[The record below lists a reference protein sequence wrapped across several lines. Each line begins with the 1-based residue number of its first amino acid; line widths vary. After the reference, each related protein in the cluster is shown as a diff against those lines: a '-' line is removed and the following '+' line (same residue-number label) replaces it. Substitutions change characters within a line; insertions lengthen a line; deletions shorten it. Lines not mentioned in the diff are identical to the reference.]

1 MKKKAA
7 IAVNCIAIFL
17 AFAFMFCFCVFFPR
31 TEESDNST
39 LKEFPTFSFATLMNG
54 DFFSDFSAWFT
65 DTVCLRDRFVD
76 INAKFRDYFGI
87 TPHEQVIIRD
97 ESDTDVSED
106 EPWTPGVSESDSSS
120 DMSEISKAPETS
132 DTSQPDDSSADTSS
146 TPPNESSET
155 SISEISQAEK
165 PVEVVNDVLIIG
177 TRAMEIYYGS
187 EENAKAF
194 AAILNKFAAK
204 IDEDVNVYS
213 MVVPKACAFYISESK
228 KYSKYAGRSLRD
240 INTLSGA
247 LSSAVTDVPIY
258 SILES
263 HKDEEIY
270 YRTDHH
276 WTGLGAYYAAEKFAQ
291 TAGVDFTPLSSYTKK
306 VRTGYVGTMYKYT
319 NYSATLLNNPEDFVT
334 YAPTSSYV
342 ATFYDQKLQN
352 GRTHDLFWY
361 VDDDHRSSWY
371 STYLAGDAYSVVI
384 KSGTCTNG
392 RKLLI
397 VKDSYGNAL
406 VPYFVDS
413 FEEIYVVDARVFSLS
428 LTSLV
433 SEKDITD
440 VLFAECAYSAVGA
453 YRKNV
458 EALTE

>member
-7 IAVNCIAIFL
+7 IAVNCIAVFL

-31 TEESDNST
+31 TEDSDNST
-39 LKEFPTFSFATLMNG
+39 LKEFPTFSFETLMNG

-65 DTVCLRDRFVD
+65 DTVCLRDKFVD
-76 INAKFRDYFGI
+76 INAKFRHYFGI
-87 TPHEQVIIRD
+87 TPNEQIIIRD
-97 ESDTDVSED
+97 ESETQTSEE
-106 EPWTPGVSESDSSS
+106 EPWTPDESGSDLSS
-120 DMSEISKAPETS
+120 DMSEISMAPETS
-132 DTSQPDDSSADTSS
+132 DTSADISSESKS
-146 TPPNESSET
+146 ESSEAT
-155 SISEISQAEK
+155 ISEISQAEM
-165 PVEVVNDVLIIG
+165 PEEVVEDVLIIG
-177 TRAMEIYYGS
+177 TRAMEIYYGN
-187 EENAKAF
+187 EKNARAF
-194 AAILNKFAAK
+194 AETLNNFAAK
-204 IDEDVNVYS
+204 VGEHVKVYS
-213 MVVPKACAFYISESK
+213 MVAPKACAFYISDSK
-228 KYSKYAGRSLRD
+228 KYSKYADRSLRD
-240 INTLSGA
+240 INA
-247 LSSAVTDVPIY
+247 LSAALSAAVTDVPIY
-258 SILES
+258 STLES

-334 YAPTSSYV
+334 YVPTSSYV
-342 ATFYDQKLQN
+342 ATFCDQNLHKV
-352 GRTHDLFWY
+352 RTHDLFWY
-361 VDDDHRSSWY
+361 VDDNHRSSWY
-371 STYLAGDAYSVVI
+371 STYLASDAYSVVI
-384 KSGTCTNG
+384 ESKSCTNG

-406 VPYFVDS
+406 VPYLVDS
-413 FEEIYVVDARVFSLS
+413 FEEIYVVDARVFKLS

-433 SEKDITD
+433 SNKGITD
-440 VLFAECAYSAVGA
+440 VLFTECTYSAVGA